1 MNICK
6 QCRKELDE
14 GKFCSKECYRQF
26 LKEKTKK
33 HGNRCKKEWNN
44 LSNENHCI
52 QCGKIMDIDRISA
65 YCEECEKHIEIK
77 YDSLQY

>member
-6 QCRKELDE
+6 QCGKELDE